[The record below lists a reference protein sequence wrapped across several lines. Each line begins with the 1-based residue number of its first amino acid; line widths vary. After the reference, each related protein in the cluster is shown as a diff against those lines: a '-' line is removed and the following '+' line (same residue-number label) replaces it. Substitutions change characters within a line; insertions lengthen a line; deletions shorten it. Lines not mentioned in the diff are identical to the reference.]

1 MLESLE
7 RSFSEIKQIDRHGI
21 TFISGEIIVFRECV
35 KQRYNSETC
44 VAERD
49 LFDQPPYF
57 LFFTP
62 DKPTKVIFN
71 KKGLCSKSRNRKDFR
86 ELQEKILEFG
96 YSSYDLS

>member
-1 MLESLE
+1 MESLE
-7 RSFSEIKQIDRHGI
+7 RSFSEIKQIDRNGI
-21 TFISGEIIVFRECV
+21 TFISGETIVFRECV

-49 LFDQPPYF
+49 LFAQPPYF

-71 KKGLCSKSRNRKDFR
+71 KKGLCSKPVTGRISGNCKKRSLNLD
-86 ELQEKILEFG
+86 IHHTI
-96 YSSYDLS
+96 